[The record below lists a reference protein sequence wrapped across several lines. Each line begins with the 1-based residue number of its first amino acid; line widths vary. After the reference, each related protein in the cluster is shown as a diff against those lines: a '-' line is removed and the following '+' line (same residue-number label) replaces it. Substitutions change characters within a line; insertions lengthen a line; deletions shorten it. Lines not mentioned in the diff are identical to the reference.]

1 MIDCKSI
8 AAKIKEELKPL
19 VTEDKQLA
27 IIQVGEDPA
36 SNIYVKN
43 KLRDC
48 EELGVIAH
56 YYQFLE
62 SSTNSEIFTK
72 INELNA
78 DEKVKGIIIQ
88 LPLPKHLNT
97 ELLTNAI
104 ADEKDIDAFK
114 VTSKYTPCTPK
125 GIMTILDSLNIDLAG
140 KSAVIIGKGKTV
152 GKPLINLLL
161 DRGVTVTVCHSKTNH
176 ADLQRAVYYSDIVV
190 SAVGKPNLITKD
202 MVTNLAGQVPQ
213 GIPNKIMI
221 DVGISRDENGKQIGD
236 FDKELHK
243 CVDLITPFVGGV
255 GVMTRVSLLQNL
267 LQE

>member
-8 AAKIKEELKPL
+8 ANKIKEELKPL

-36 SNIYVKN
+36 SNIYCKM
-43 KLRDC
+43 KIQDA
-48 EELGVIAH
+48 EELGVIVH
-56 YYQFLE
+56 YYQFKE
-62 SSTNSEIFTK
+62 DSTNGDVLSK
-72 INELNA
+72 INELNR
-78 DEKVKGIIIQ
+78 DEKIKGIIIQ

-104 ADEKDIDAFK
+104 VDEKDIDGFK

-125 GIMTILDSLNIDLAG
+125 GIMTILGSLDMDLAG

-161 DRGVTVTVCHSKTNH
+161 DCGVTVTVCHSRTTQV
-176 ADLQRAVYYSDIVV
+176 DLQRAIYYSDIVI
-190 SAVGKPNLITKD
+190 SAVGEPNLITKNMLVD
-202 MVTNLAGQVPQ
+202 PIGKIPP
-213 GIPNKIMI
+213 GIDRKVII

-236 FDKELHK
+236 VSKDVRDVVSDCTPYVNGCGLLTRCSIFD
-243 CVDLITPFVGGV
+243 
-255 GVMTRVSLLQNL
+255 NL
-267 LQE
+267 LRG

>member
-8 AAKIKEELKPL
+8 ARKIKEDLKPL

-48 EELGVIAH
+48 EELGVITH

-62 SSTNSEIFTK
+62 SSTNGDILAK

-78 DEKVKGIIIQ
+78 DDKIKGIIIQ
-88 LPLPKHLNT
+88 LPLPTHLNT

-104 ADEKDIDAFK
+104 ADEKDIDGFK

-125 GIMTILDSLNIDLAG
+125 GIMTILDSLDMNLAG

-161 DRGVTVTVCHSKTNH
+161 DRGVTVTVCHSRTNRD
-176 ADLQRAVYYSDIVV
+176 DLQRAIYYSDIVI
-190 SAVGKPNLITKD
+190 SAVGKAGLITKNMIVNCID
-202 MVTNLAGQVPQ
+202 KVPN
-213 GIPNKIMI
+213 GIERKVII

-236 FDKELHK
+236 VSKDVREV
-243 CVDLITPFVGGV
+243 VDDITGWTQSVGL
-255 GVMTRVSLLQNL
+255 MTRVSLLQNL